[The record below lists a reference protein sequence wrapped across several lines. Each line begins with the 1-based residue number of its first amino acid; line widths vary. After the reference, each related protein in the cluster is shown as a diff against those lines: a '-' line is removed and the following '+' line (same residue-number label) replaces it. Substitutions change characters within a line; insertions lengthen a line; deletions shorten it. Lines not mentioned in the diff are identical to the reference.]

1 MLATVEKPAVLY
13 SDRYL
18 DYNFGKDHA
27 FQPIRHRL
35 AVELMRSYGLFDGKA
50 ELLGVKPATEEE
62 ILLVHERRYVDAVRE
77 LSARPKVEAYEWGLG
92 PGDNP
97 IFAGMY

>member
-27 FQPIRHRL
+27 FQPIRHKL
-35 AVELMRSYGLFDGKA
+35 AVELMESYGLFDGHA
-50 ELLGVKPATEEE
+50 ELVDPKPAREEDL
-62 ILLVHERRYVDAVRE
+62 LLVHARRDGEAVRE
-77 LSARPKVEAYEWGLG
+77 PSARPRVEPHDVGLR

-97 IFAGMY
+97 LR